1 MIGKILQFFKKKRVS
16 VVLRQHDNFSI
27 KISTGTFYYLGS
39 KKGKSV
45 INN

>member
-1 MIGKILQFFKKKRVS
+1 MICKILHFFKKKPVA
-16 VVLRQHDNFSI
+16 VVLMQHNNFSI
-27 KISTGTFYYLGS
+27 QTTTGTFYYLGS